1 MVRLSVISRNRELV
15 RHVVPFLNNDGMPF
29 MSGVTKRNSSLTTIG
44 KFAGLVTGAF
54 AKRKLR
60 RESQT
65 GSIPVTSVTN
75 IN

>member
-1 MVRLSVISRNRELV
+1 
-15 RHVVPFLNNDGMPF
+15 